1 MIEDY
6 TLDLVRETLMIALT
20 IIAPV
25 LGAGV
30 LIGVILSLLQSITQ
44 IHEQTLTMVP
54 KIFVMIGVAILLMPW
69 IVAQLT
75 AFATYMFSLG
85 LLGL

>member
-1 MIEDY
+1 MSVDDY
-6 TLDLVRETLMIALT
+6 TMQIVRDTLMMALT

-25 LGAGV
+25 LGAGIV
-30 LIGVILSLLQSITQ
+30 IGLIISILQSITQ

-75 AFATYMFSLG
+75 AFAVEMFNLG
-85 LLGL
+85 L